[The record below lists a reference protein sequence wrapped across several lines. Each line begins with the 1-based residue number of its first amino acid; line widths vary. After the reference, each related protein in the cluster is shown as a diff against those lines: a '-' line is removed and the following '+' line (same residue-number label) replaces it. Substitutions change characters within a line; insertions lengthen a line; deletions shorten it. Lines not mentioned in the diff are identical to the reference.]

1 MAGSMSPT
9 IWRDIGLAR
18 GQSTKLLQAEAASK
32 VVNLVA
38 NPLGGLSTPD
48 GFCPMEPVRNNQAP
62 ISGTPYGVFQARLN
76 SVYTMTLCRFGST
89 LYEHRGWTRSFYP
102 LATGLTD
109 SVNAEWPDQFVQ
121 VGETIVWNNGVDRA
135 RQISMNGMVSV
146 LGFFDTPS
154 APAVDGP
161 ECPSEGDKMLFYNNS
176 LGLSWPGNVGTSSN
190 AMYGVH
196 GKLLA
201 GHWRYALQF
210 EDCFGNLSKISYVSA
225 TIKLGEFVVKPHV
238 FEDSGSVN
246 LGADGIDVHDMMKMF
261 CVHTEDSS
269 SIDTLWR
276 VHILRTKN
284 TKYEGND
291 FYRVASFSV
300 TSGVSFGDRTSDGG
314 LGARIEPHEAVPIF
328 RHMTSS
334 GDRLIIANTTLY
346 PNLVMVSDYGF
357 PGTFRTKNKA
367 MFPSEVTG
375 VKAHGGKVFVFTQ
388 EALFEMHPD
397 TLAITPVSAGVGCV
411 AHRSICSMPDGS
423 MMWLGKEFF
432 YRMDYGGN
440 ISPLG
445 DEIKST
451 LKTGLNRVRRKK
463 AVSWVDPLTSAYMI
477 ALSRAGV
484 QSNAL
489 ILSYHPMMGWSEFNY
504 GLTVDDAYVGVNE
517 HVLVAGTTGA
527 EQNVFVLNREV
538 AGYTPPTR
546 TSTYRTHWIK
556 IDSYMRESFSLR
568 NLFLTFV
575 ETGNYSMTIKVYRNQ
590 IYVPVN
596 SQTFNLYD
604 LPINTGDVSTW
615 FNSATILGT
624 NKLREARI
632 GTRWLSFNDIGLDG
646 STDVHSCMIEIECV
660 YPSRMHILGLAYSE
674 QPPMS
679 VKEIEGRLPH
689 AEIT

>member
-1 MAGSMSPT
+1 
-9 IWRDIGLAR
+9 
-18 GQSTKLLQAEAASK
+18 
-32 VVNLVA
+32 
-38 NPLGGLSTPD
+38 
-48 GFCPMEPVRNNQAP
+48 
-62 ISGTPYGVFQARLN
+62 
-76 SVYTMTLCRFGST
+76 
-89 LYEHRGWTRSFYP
+89 
-102 LATGLTD
+102 
-109 SVNAEWPDQFVQ
+109 
-121 VGETIVWNNGVDRA
+121 
-135 RQISMNGMVSV
+135 
-146 LGFFDTPS
+146 
-154 APAVDGP
+154 
-161 ECPSEGDKMLFYNNS
+161 
-176 LGLSWPGNVGTSSN
+176 
-190 AMYGVH
+190 
-196 GKLLA
+196 
-201 GHWRYALQF
+201 
-210 EDCFGNLSKISYVSA
+210 
-225 TIKLGEFVVKPHV
+225 
-238 FEDSGSVN
+238 
-246 LGADGIDVHDMMKMF
+246 
-261 CVHTEDSS
+261 
-269 SIDTLWR
+269 
-276 VHILRTKN
+276 
-284 TKYEGND
+284 
-291 FYRVASFSV
+291 
-300 TSGVSFGDRTSDGG
+300 
-314 LGARIEPHEAVPIF
+314 
-328 RHMTSS
+328 
-334 GDRLIIANTTLY
+334 
-346 PNLVMVSDYGF
+346 
-357 PGTFRTKNKA
+357 

-388 EALFEMHPD
+388 EALFEMNPD
-397 TLAITPVSAGVGCV
+397 TLEIIPISAGVGCV

-432 YRMDYGGN
+432 YRMDYGGT

-517 HVLVAGTTGA
+517 HVLVAGTTGS

-575 ETGNYSMTIKVYRNQ
+575 ETGNYTMTIKVYRNQ

-604 LPINTGDVSTW
+604 LPINTDDVSTW

-624 NKLREARI
+624 NKLREARV
-632 GTRWLSFNDIGLDG
+632 GTRWLSFNNIGLDG